1 MGEEVSLKEFM
12 LRHDAVNE
20 RFGKVTGSCAE
31 TGSRREDRHTPRGGC
46 CSEGHTRAPQVC
58 ALSWRRPPGKSW
70 TSPGDTV
77 EGTERGSSRWKPG
90 NHAEASEEV
99 LAGGGREMP
108 VSVPTSRLCP
118 CHVLISFFFLKFFL
132 FFKCLKK
139 IFLQTLVLF
148 HTLFS

>member
-1 MGEEVSLKEFM
+1 MLRSLDVILMGEEVSLKEFM

-20 RFGKVTGSCAE
+20 PFGKVTGSCAE

-46 CSEGHTRAPQVC
+46 CSEGHTRASQVC

-90 NHAEASEEV
+90 DHAEASEEV
-99 LAGGGREMP
+99 LAGGAQRDARFCAHIKAL
-108 VSVPTSRLCP
+108 SLSC
-118 CHVLISFFFLKFFL
+118 FN
-132 FFKCLKK
+132 
-139 IFLQTLVLF
+139 
-148 HTLFS
+148 